1 MTNEEVNNVFQVTL
15 CVDVNSMTVK
25 DLEEQVLKKTLNMV
39 APDVIL
45 DGKGTVII
53 SSEEGET
60 SENNPKKLGVSYF
73 CFYRQIVILFLYSR
87 NTNH

>member
-1 MTNEEVNNVFQVTL
+1 
-15 CVDVNSMTVK
+15 MTVK
-25 DLEEQVLKKTLNMV
+25 DLEEEVLKKALNMV

-60 SENNPKKLGVSYF
+60 AENNPKKLGVSYL
-73 CFYRQIVILFLYSR
+73 CY
-87 NTNH
+87 N

>member
-1 MTNEEVNNVFQVTL
+1 MSNVFQVSL
-15 CVDVNSMTVK
+15 YLDVHSMTVK
-25 DLEEQVLKKTLNMV
+25 DLEDEVLKKTLNMV

-60 SENNPKKLGVSYF
+60 AENNPKKLVVS
-73 CFYRQIVILFLYSR
+73 
-87 NTNH
+87 

>member
-1 MTNEEVNNVFQVTL
+1 
-15 CVDVNSMTVK
+15 MTVK
-25 DLEEQVLKKTLNMV
+25 DLEDEVLKKTLNMV

-60 SENNPKKLGVSYF
+60 EENNPKKLGVSELW
-73 CFYRQIVILFLYSR
+73 CRQIVILYHIYQER
-87 NTNH
+87 

>member
-1 MTNEEVNNVFQVTL
+1 MNCRMGDVFQVTL

-60 SENNPKKLGVSYF
+60 TENNLKKLEVS
-73 CFYRQIVILFLYSR
+73 
-87 NTNH
+87 

>member
-1 MTNEEVNNVFQVTL
+1 MSNVFQVTVYL
-15 CVDVNSMTVK
+15 DVHTMTVK
-25 DLEEQVLKKTLNMV
+25 DLEDEVLKKTLNMV

-60 SENNPKKLGVSYF
+60 AENNPKKLGVSYLW
-73 CFYRQIVILFLYSR
+73 CRQIVILCLMYQEC
-87 NTNH
+87 

>member
-1 MTNEEVNNVFQVTL
+1 MTA
-15 CVDVNSMTVK
+15 K
-25 DLEEQVLKKTLNMV
+25 DLEEQVLKKVLNMV

-60 SENNPKKLGVSYF
+60 TENNPKTLEVS
-73 CFYRQIVILFLYSR
+73 
-87 NTNH
+87 

>member
-1 MTNEEVNNVFQVTL
+1 
-15 CVDVNSMTVK
+15 MTVK
-25 DLEEQVLKKTLNMV
+25 DLEEQVLKRTLNMV

-60 SENNPKKLGVSYF
+60 SENNPKKLVVSYPS
-73 CFYRQIVILFLYSR
+73 FYRQILILCPYSK
-87 NTNH
+87 NTNR

>member
-1 MTNEEVNNVFQVTL
+1 
-15 CVDVNSMTVK
+15 MTVK

-45 DGKGTVII
+45 DGKGTLII

-60 SENNPKKLGVSYF
+60 SENNPKKLGVSYL
-73 CFYRQIVILFLYSR
+73 CFYRQIVIGFLYSK

>member
-1 MTNEEVNNVFQVTL
+1 MSNVFQVNL
-15 CVDVNSMTVK
+15 YLDVHAMTVK
-25 DLEEQVLKKTLNMV
+25 DLEDEVLKKTLNIV

-60 SENNPKKLGVSYF
+60 AENNPKKLSVS
-73 CFYRQIVILFLYSR
+73 
-87 NTNH
+87 

>member
-1 MTNEEVNNVFQVTL
+1 MI
-15 CVDVNSMTVK
+15 VK
-25 DLEEQVLKKTLNMV
+25 DLEDEVLKKTLNMV

-60 SENNPKKLGVSYF
+60 TENNSKKLGVS
-73 CFYRQIVILFLYSR
+73 
-87 NTNH
+87 

>member
-1 MTNEEVNNVFQVTL
+1 
-15 CVDVNSMTVK
+15 MTVK
-25 DLEEQVLKKTLNMV
+25 DLEEQVLKRALNMV

-60 SENNPKKLGVSYF
+60 TENNPKKLVVSYLS
-73 CFYRQIVILFLYSR
+73 FYRQKKSSGSGTGSTQPREY
-87 NTNH
+87 N

>member
-1 MTNEEVNNVFQVTL
+1 MTKLQNYKMSNVFQVNL
-15 CVDVNSMTVK
+15 YLDVHAMTVK
-25 DLEEQVLKKTLNMV
+25 DLEDEVLKKTLNMV

-60 SENNPKKLGVSYF
+60 AENNPKKLGVS
-73 CFYRQIVILFLYSR
+73 
-87 NTNH
+87 

>member
-1 MTNEEVNNVFQVTL
+1 MSNVFQVTVYL
-15 CVDVNSMTVK
+15 DVQTMTVK
-25 DLEEQVLKKTLNMV
+25 DLEDEVLKKTLNMV

-60 SENNPKKLGVSYF
+60 AENNPKKLGVS
-73 CFYRQIVILFLYSR
+73 
-87 NTNH
+87 